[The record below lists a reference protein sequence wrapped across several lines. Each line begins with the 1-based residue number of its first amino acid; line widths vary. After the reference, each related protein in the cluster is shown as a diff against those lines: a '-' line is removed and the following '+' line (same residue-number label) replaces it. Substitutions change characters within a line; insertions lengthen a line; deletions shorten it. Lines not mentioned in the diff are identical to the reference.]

1 MLILVLV
8 LFLLMLLSGLPI
20 IAAMGVPA
28 LIYMWIE
35 GMPASTMAYS
45 VYQALNSFP
54 DGYPDQ

>member
-35 GMPASTMAYS
+35 GMPASTMA
-45 VYQALNSFP
+45 
-54 DGYPDQ
+54 